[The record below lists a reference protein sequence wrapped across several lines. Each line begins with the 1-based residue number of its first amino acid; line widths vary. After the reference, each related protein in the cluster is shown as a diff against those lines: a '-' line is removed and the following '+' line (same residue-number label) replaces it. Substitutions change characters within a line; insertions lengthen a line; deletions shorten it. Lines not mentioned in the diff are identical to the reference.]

1 MIPLRHSPDTRRTS
15 LQRCGVIIVELILT
29 FPVLMVLLLAVIEFS
44 LIIINI
50 QQVSQAARMGAKIAA
65 ETPGL
70 GGFTDPPL
78 TNTTATAIRTE
89 VNRQLFTA
97 GYGQTVSRGVTL
109 RHTVPTSP
117 GYAATD
123 GVAAD
128 PQLPLMPDNAVRV
141 TVSVNLS
148 ELTPDLLGT
157 FGYSTA
163 DQTIEVTTTYP
174 YEL

>member
-1 MIPLRHSPDTRRTS
+1 MMSLRATLDTRRTA
-15 LQRCGVIIVELILT
+15 LQRCGVIVVELILT
-29 FPVLMVLLLAVIEFS
+29 FPVLLVLMLAVIEFS
-44 LIIINI
+44 LIIINV

-78 TNTTATAIRTE
+78 TNTTATAIRAA

-97 GYGQTVSRGVTL
+97 GFGISSARGVTL
-109 RHTVPTSP
+109 RHTVNA
-117 GYAATD
+117 GYQATD
-123 GVAAD
+123 GLAAD
-128 PQLPLMPDNAVRV
+128 PILPVMPNNAVRV

-157 FGYSTA
+157 FGYSTS
-163 DQTIEVTTTYP
+163 DQTVELTTTYP
-174 YEL
+174 YEQ